1 MQPDATATRAI
12 ELCDQLRSVAT
23 ELRNVL
29 VQLGGAAPAMLVL
42 EAAPLGK
49 TLSRVEAATKCGV
62 SLATFD
68 NHIRPHVPVVKL
80 GTRRV
85 FLESDLDAFLT
96 REEGAHAKQ
105 ATGRAKLGRRR
116 VGASAITDPKA
127 LAILGRLKTGG
138 KSRG

>member
-1 MQPDATATRAI
+1 MQADSARAI

-29 VQLGGAAPAMLVL
+29 VQLGSAAPAIVL
-42 EAAPLGK
+42 ESVPLGK
-49 TLSRVEAATKCGV
+49 TLSRADASRKCGV

-68 NHIRPHVPVVKL
+68 NLIRPHVPTVKV
-80 GTRRV
+80 GTRRL
-85 FLESDLDAFLT
+85 FLESDLDTFLT
-96 REEGAHAKQ
+96 REEATPAKHARGP
-105 ATGRAKLGRRR
+105 ARPGRRR
-116 VGASAITDPKA
+116 VGATAIKDPKA